1 MRADNEGGGDALV
14 RGAAARWG
22 RVSDGGE
29 RVKEAGQ
36 QQFEAVTPSDKAGNV
51 AAPCLL
57 RSTTPT
63 TRKYCP
69 LALSPEACRAGPGR
83 RGELGFIWRVS
94 QCRGRVISAAF
105 CLGGALR
112 RAAGNTSSTL
122 HPAHFRALHGRLRR
136 VRLGA
141 VSTWLSGTGAG
152 MRVTVS
158 ALHMSL
164 IISQHT

>member
-22 RVSDGGE
+22 RVLDGGE

-51 AAPCLL
+51 AAPCLP
-57 RSTTPT
+57 RSTAPT

-69 LALSPEACRAGPGR
+69 LTFSPEACRAEVRAP
-83 RGELGFIWRVS
+83 RGVRFYLAG
-94 QCRGRVISAAF
+94 QCRVRLIPAAF
-105 CLGGALR
+105 CLGGELR

-122 HPAHFRALHGRLRR
+122 HPAHFRALHGGAAEAKAREGCAAQCYRR
-136 VRLGA
+136 GCL
-141 VSTWLSGTGAG
+141 
-152 MRVTVS
+152 
-158 ALHMSL
+158 
-164 IISQHT
+164 